1 MTAQE
6 QVIHAYEDARQDVY
20 HYLLR
25 LGLNPSQAQEAA
37 QEVFLRLLEALR
49 KGKTIDNL
57 RAWLFRVA
65 HNLGLS
71 LRTKR
76 NYWQTLDIEFAS
88 TVPDARPDPEA
99 DAIARQRLDQVS
111 RALSGLSPQQRR
123 CLYLRAEGLRYQE
136 IAVVMGVRISTVG
149 RFLSRA
155 IVRLRREVNEQR
167 KVK

>member
-1 MTAQE
+1 MTSQE
-6 QVIHAYEDARQDVY
+6 QVIQAYEDARQDVY

-37 QEVFLRLLEALR
+37 QEVFLRLLVALR
-49 KGKTIDNL
+49 KGETIDNS

-76 NYWQTLDIEFAS
+76 NCWQTLDTEFAS

-99 DAIARQRLDQVS
+99 GAIARQRLDQVS
-111 RALSGLSPQQRR
+111 RALSELSPQQRR
-123 CLYLRAEGLRYQE
+123 CLYLRTEGLRYQE
-136 IAVVMGVRISTVG
+136 IAAVMGLRISTVG
-149 RFLSRA
+149 KFLSRA
-155 IVRLRREVNEQR
+155 ITRLRREVNEQR
-167 KVK
+167 NAK